1 MKISIFTDASIEF
14 TRGAG
19 GFAFYIGCVNGKLQK
34 SGILKT
40 TTTNIA
46 LAELHCIANAL
57 YTLKHS
63 KFEPI
68 GKVWVFTDNAASAY
82 ILENYSR
89 GFKESEL
96 RSVVEEI
103 RFLAMEICL
112 REGKS
117 IREVRTIFT
126 FQHIKA
132 HTGKKDRMSE
142 INAWCDKN
150 AKMYMKRS
158 LNKLNKK

>member
-14 TRGAG
+14 TKGAG
-19 GFAFYIGCVNGKLQK
+19 GFAFYIGCINGKLQK
-34 SGILKT
+34 AGTLKAV
-40 TTTNIA
+40 TTNIC

-63 KFEPI
+63 KFKPI
-68 GKVWVFTDNAASAY
+68 SKVWLFTDNKASSDM
-82 ILENYSR
+82 LENNFR
-89 GFKESEL
+89 GFREPEL
-96 RSVVEEI
+96 RDVVEEI
-103 RFLAMEICL
+103 RFLCMEICL
-112 REGKS
+112 RENKS
-117 IREVRTIFT
+117 IRDVKTMFT

-150 AKMYMKRS
+150 AKMYMKRA
-158 LNKLNKK
+158 LNKLSKK